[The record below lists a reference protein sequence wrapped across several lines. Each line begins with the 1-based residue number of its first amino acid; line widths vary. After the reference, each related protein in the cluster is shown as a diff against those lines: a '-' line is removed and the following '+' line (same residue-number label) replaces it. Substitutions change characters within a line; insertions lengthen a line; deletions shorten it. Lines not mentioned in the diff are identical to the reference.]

1 MLLYTTL
8 LTNVMKVNPYNTVI
22 FLGCL
27 TLVFIALWKLI
38 AYWEKDKK
46 YRFFYGFFITTN
58 LVIIQV
64 LLMDFGIH
72 KLYPLILAFF
82 IPFQYVSPVYFTAFI
97 CYYLKKEEIYLRNRN
112 YLFLPFIGFFVLYTL
127 LKINVFLDYVWISKE
142 VFTIIH
148 TEIDENSALAF
159 SIILS
164 IWNLIIIRQY
174 ENNLGKLPFTRVK
187 KKTQW
192 IKTIVAV
199 FITFNVIWLLTIA
212 LFFIREDISG
222 HFPYYPYWILYLL
235 FYYIFLFLG
244 SSHLEEVSQE
254 NKFEEEA
261 VQKAIESFRMSG
273 LNHMFSDEELELI
286 HYEKPSQI
294 TGILSYFSTSLFDKN
309 KLEDVLWDI
318 VENCIAYLQLE
329 DCIIY
334 ILDESKKVLIQKAAF
349 GNKNQGERK
358 ILSPI
363 EISLGEGIVG
373 QVAQTGEY
381 ECVYNVTYD
390 ERYVIDDISRKS
402 ELAVPIV
409 INEKVIGV
417 LDSEHSQEGFFDEH
431 HILLFQLIAKL
442 TAKKLAQINL
452 KNTSNTSNITNDN
465 LYFKE
470 LHFLMKEAKIYRDSN
485 LGLDTI
491 SKMLK
496 ISSNYLSQTVNKLS
510 GSNFSEY
517 VNSFRV
523 EDAKSKLK
531 DPKFTNYTIL
541 DIALE
546 SGFNSKSTFYSAFK
560 KHTGISP
567 KEYRDTP

>member
-1 MLLYTTL
+1 
-8 LTNVMKVNPYNTVI
+8 MKVNPYNTVI

-27 TLVFIALWKLI
+27 TLVVMALWKLLV
-38 AYWEKDKK
+38 YWKK
-46 YRFFYGFFITTN
+46 GKTYRFFYGILITAN

-64 LLMDFGIH
+64 LLMDFGVH
-72 KLYPLILAFF
+72 KEHAWILAFF
-82 IPFQYVSPVYFTAFI
+82 IPFQYLSPVYFTGFI
-97 CYYLKKEEIYLRNRN
+97 CYYLKKEEIYKRNRN
-112 YLFLPFIGFFVLYTL
+112 YLFLPFIGFFVLYTI
-127 LKINVFLDYVWISKE
+127 LKVNVFLDYAWISKE
-142 VFTIIH
+142 VFTVIH
-148 TEIDENSALAF
+148 TEVDENSTLTF

-164 IWNLIIIRQY
+164 IWNLLIIRKY
-174 ENNLGKLPFTRVK
+174 ENTIGKLSFDQVR

-199 FITFNVIWLLTIA
+199 FITFNIIWLLTIV

-222 HFPYYPYWILYLL
+222 HFPYYPFWILYLL
-235 FYYIFLFLG
+235 FFYTFLYLG
-244 SSHLEEVSQE
+244 STHLNEVSKRKQS
-254 NKFEEEA
+254 EEEA
-261 VQKAIESFRMSG
+261 VQKAIQNFRMSG
-273 LNHMFSDEELELI
+273 LNHMFSEEELELI
-286 HYEKPSQI
+286 HYDKPSQI

-334 ILDESKKVLIQKAAF
+334 IIDTSKNVLIQKAAF
-349 GNKNQGERK
+349 GNKNEGERK

-373 QVAQTGEY
+373 QVAQSGEY

-390 ERYVIDDISRKS
+390 DRYVVDDISRKS
-402 ELAVPIV
+402 ELAVPIM
-409 INEKVIGV
+409 IEGTVIGV
-417 LDSEHSQEGFFDEH
+417 LDSEHSEEGFFDEH

-442 TAKKLAQINL
+442 TAKKLSQINI
-452 KNTSNTSNITNDN
+452 KNTSNITNDN

-485 LGLDTI
+485 LGLDSI

-496 ISSNYLSQTVNKLS
+496 ISSNYLSQMVNKLS
-510 GSNFSEY
+510 GSNFSDY
-517 VNSFRV
+517 VNSFRID
-523 EDAKSKLK
+523 DAKSKLK

-567 KEYRDTP
+567 KEYRETP